1 MKTPVLVAL
10 ILMAAV
16 IVSVAHPVGA
26 ASSTTSRST
35 STRTAVA
42 QAPADPVVVALSK
55 LNGKDFDVAFMRAL
69 IPVHEEA
76 IEIAMAATL
85 NANHPELLQWNQVMI
100 DRKSGQVRSMLAW
113 LQDAKASPAGR
124 SAGVVTVSVK
134 KMRSLTGEALERE
147 YLPMITKHLE
157 RSAALA
163 ALAAQKAGRA
173 DVKAMA
179 ATLVKVERQ
188 ETEMLRGWQKKWY
201 AK

>member
-1 MKTPVLVAL
+1 MKTPALVAL
-10 ILMAAV
+10 ILMAAM
-16 IVSVAHPVGA
+16 IVSGAQPVGA

-35 STRTAVA
+35 STRKAVA

-113 LQDAKASPAGR
+113 LQDVNASPAGR

-163 ALAAQKAGRA
+163 VLAAQKAGRA
-173 DVKAMA
+173 EVKAMA

-188 ETEMLRGWQKKWY
+188 ETEMLRGWRKKWY